1 MSRLL
6 LSGLLLVLF
15 EAGANEGAAQ
25 KKPKS
30 TPVIDSLERKAE
42 VDSNDALLHYDLAMA
57 YWKVQRYDDSEQE
70 LNEAVKLAPQYA
82 EAYLALSA
90 IPSARGEKY
99 WRKFEKEHGKA
110 AVELAFEAGDRFYRK
125 ALLVNPLVNS
135 RILGKVPE
143 KSEVRV
149 GIYIFSA
156 WWLQPL
162 ARSIN
167 ALRNARYQKAFDL
180 LQGLLDDHK
189 AGADGL
195 HLPEQVLWY
204 HGIAAAALGRYD
216 PAIHDFAILTGRAI
230 ADEQADPLT
239 AVPLKANDYRYVLAT
254 MLYLAGRPHQAAPT
268 FRRALEFDIGLYPA
282 HVQLARMFEAEQRWD
297 EAIIERRAAVNA
309 NPDDASL
316 LTDLGQTLLRAG
328 KMEDAAE
335 ALAQAMAANPRDPY
349 SAHLA
354 GIVALRL
361 DRRDAARIAFKR
373 FLALAPSRFATQI
386 AEVQGQMAL
395 LESP

>member
-1 MSRLL
+1 M
-6 LSGLLLVLF
+6 
-15 EAGANEGAAQ
+15 AQ

-30 TPVIDSLERKAE
+30 TPAIDSLERIVA
-42 VDSNDALLHYDLAMA
+42 VDSNDAVLHYDLATA
-57 YWKVQRYDDSEQE
+57 YWAVKRYDDAERE
-70 LNEAVKLAPQYA
+70 LHEAVALAPQYA

-90 IPSARGEKY
+90 IPVTRGAKY

-110 AVELAFEAGDRFYRK
+110 AVEQAFESADRLYRK
-125 ALLVNPLVNS
+125 ALLINPLVQS
-135 RILGKVPE
+135 GILGKVPE
-143 KSEVRV
+143 KSEVRD

-156 WWLQPL
+156 WWLQPM

-167 ALRNARYQKAFDL
+167 ALRNARYQKALDL

-195 HLPEQVLWY
+195 HLPEEVLWY

-216 PAIHDFAILTGRAI
+216 DAIHDFAILTGRAI
-230 ADEQADPLT
+230 ADEQANPLT

-254 MLYLAGRPHQAAPT
+254 MLYLAGRSHQAAPT

-297 EAIIERRAAVNA
+297 EAIMERRAAVNA

-316 LTDLGQTLLRAG
+316 LTDLGRTLLRAG
-328 KMEDAAE
+328 KLEEAAE

-349 SAHLA
+349 SPHLA

-361 DRRDAARIAFKR
+361 DRKEAARDAFKR

-386 AEVQGQMAL
+386 AEVRGQMQL
-395 LESP
+395 LETR